1 MTGRIVDVVVLAL
14 VLAVCALCIRRLV
27 LNKKNGISNCSGCSG
42 CASHGSCTRD
52 VPERFKTPMPLPAA
66 PR

>member
-27 LNKKNGISNCSGCSG
+27 LNGISNCSGCSG

-52 VPERFKTPMPLPAA
+52 VPERFKLKKNG
-66 PR
+66 RK

>member
-1 MTGRIVDVVVLAL
+1 MTGRIVDVVVFAL

-52 VPERFKTPMPLPAA
+52 VPERFKLKKNG
-66 PR
+66 RK

>member
-14 VLAVCALCIRRLV
+14 VLAVCALCIRRLI

-42 CASHGSCTRD
+42 CASH
-52 VPERFKTPMPLPAA
+52 
-66 PR
+66 